1 MAWVYCIPLFH
12 FCMAFPGASLSEQG
26 YVRTFVPFL
35 FLGVDASD
43 NLKKNSLMSVVLK
56 NVFIFAHRQDK

>member
-43 NLKKNSLMSVVLK
+43 NLKKNSLNERCVKKCVYIWTS
-56 NVFIFAHRQDK
+56 AR